1 MLTFAEMQS
10 VMARKHREK
19 QINLAELSKLREVF
33 ERDWAILVSA
43 VELTLQTMA
52 ALPGLVQQF
61 RLKAGDAVQLST
73 AIWLKDNIEAG
84 GDNRISKILEFGV
97 ADRELGE
104 IARQCG
110 LIVFNPED
118 EL

>member
-1 MLTFAEMQS
+1 MLYPDTSALVKCYFKEEAGSDAVIARVMAPDQELFTSVLTFAEMQS

-52 ALPGLVQQF
+52 ALPGSYNKF
-61 RLKAGDAVQLST
+61 PG
-73 AIWLKDNIEAG
+73 
-84 GDNRISKILEFGV
+84 
-97 ADRELGE
+97 
-104 IARQCG
+104 
-110 LIVFNPED
+110 
-118 EL
+118 